1 MDQMYCDILDK
12 KRQYSIAII
21 YFAIQILRLI
31 FILFGRVY
39 KLLIGIINDA
49 SILANFTHYFIAQYV
64 KH

>member
-1 MDQMYCDILDK
+1 MYCDILDK

-21 YFAIQILRLI
+21 CFAIQILSLI
-31 FILFGRVY
+31 LFLFGRVY

-49 SILANFTHYFIAQYV
+49 FILVNLTHYFIAQYV